1 MVIYRCS
8 VVEGQ
13 ENKVVVGCGWRALES
28 EAPQCLVQTG
38 VKIQSLGDWWH
49 RVDEMPKFQGLD
61 EIQQFV

>member
-1 MVIYRCS
+1 MLNGLHIKAGKANVRSDFLMVIYRCS

-38 VKIQSLGDWWH
+38 VKIQSLGD
-49 RVDEMPKFQGLD
+49 
-61 EIQQFV
+61 